1 MSEMKRYSVGIDL
14 GTSNT
19 VLAYAQAGSDEI
31 RVFEIEQLVSPGE
44 VAARA
49 LLPSVRYHAAQG
61 ELSAGD
67 LQLPWSEGQWASSA
81 VADKG
86 AGQAAGPGANAG
98 TGQTPSQRADQDTRQ
113 AVGQRAVQNAR
124 QVDGQRADQNAT
136 RTTSPSATENAVHT
150 ASQRANNAAVPFG
163 DGSDAQAVVI
173 GRLARLLGAQI
184 PGRLVTSAK
193 SWLSHASV
201 DRVAPILPW
210 GAADEVHKV
219 SPVEASA
226 SYLAHVRA
234 AWNQRFPDAP
244 LEHQDVVL
252 TVPASFDEGA
262 RALTVEA
269 ARMAGLPALRLLEE
283 PQAAF
288 YDWLFHHRE
297 RLRAELAHTRLVLIC
312 DVGGGTTD
320 LTLIEVSMADG
331 EPQLTR
337 IGVGNHLM
345 LGGDNMD
352 LALAHLVEARLAGG
366 GERTRLSAASLSQLV
381 ERCRGAK
388 ELLLGAQAPESA
400 SITLL
405 GAGSR
410 LVGGARTAQITR
422 DEVERVIV
430 DGFFPA
436 VASHERPG
444 RPRGAIVEFGLPYAT
459 DAAVTRHIAAFLSRF
474 EAQSRKALGRDGRDG
489 RDAGAANGGDA
500 RTAKDA
506 GAEAASD
513 PTPRVDAASDA
524 SAQPSP
530 LPVPDTLLLN
540 GGVFRAHALTQRL
553 ANTLRTWRGEPLNVL
568 HNDNPDVAVARGAVA
583 YSLARAGGAPKIGGG
598 SPRSYF
604 LVLDETAGGKQES
617 QPAQRGI
624 CLLPRGTEEG
634 HEILIADRTFALRL
648 GHPVRFHLVSSSAD
662 TVYAPGE
669 LADLTSGD
677 FVRLPPIAT
686 IVQPRGASSARETA
700 VRIATSL
707 TELGTLEV
715 HCIDRDNPAERWLLE
730 FQLRREDA
738 QVNLA
743 DDSTQA
749 RHPRLNEAIEQI
761 DRCFGS
767 RSQNV
772 DKKEVK
778 RLRAQLEQLLGS
790 RESWDS
796 ALLRELFGALW
807 ERARRR
813 RRSAD
818 HERLWL
824 NLAGYCV
831 RPGFGYPLDEWRVEQ
846 LWSLFDDGIQYVQE
860 SQVWSEWWTLWRRAA
875 GGLDESAQLRVL
887 DAMHY
892 LQTAAQSRH
901 KLPFDVSKTGIADM
915 VRLSASLERIP
926 VARKIEL
933 GESVLARLQKPSEN
947 HQSWWAVGR
956 IGARRPF
963 YGSAHSVV
971 PPEVASQW
979 LDAILALDWKK
990 VDPAAF
996 AAVQIARMTGDRSR
1010 DVPEEMRNAVLRRLE
1025 AASAPRVWVTMVSET
1040 VELDNADEGRVFGES
1055 LPAGLKLISD

>member
-1 MSEMKRYSVGIDL
+1 MNEMKRYSVGIDL

-19 VLAYAQAGSDEI
+19 VLAYAEAGSQSI
-31 RVFEIEQLVSPGE
+31 SVFEIEQLVSPGE
-44 VAARA
+44 VAARP
-49 LLPSVRYHAAQG
+49 LLPSVRYHAAEG
-61 ELSAGD
+61 ELNPGD
-67 LQLPWSEGQWASSA
+67 LQLPWSS
-81 VADKG
+81 
-86 AGQAAGPGANAG
+86 
-98 TGQTPSQRADQDTRQ
+98 ADQTGSQ
-113 AVGQRAVQNAR
+113 A
-124 QVDGQRADQNAT
+124 
-136 RTTSPSATENAVHT
+136 
-150 ASQRANNAAVPFG
+150 
-163 DGSDAQAVVI
+163 DAQPVVI
-173 GRLARLLGAQI
+173 GRLARMLGAQV
-184 PGRLVTSAK
+184 PGRLVSSAK

-201 DRVAPILPW
+201 DRTAPILPW
-210 GAADEVHKV
+210 GAADDVRKV

-234 AWNQRFPDAP
+234 AWNQRFPNAP
-244 LEHQDVVL
+244 LERQDVVL

-269 ARMAGLPALRLLEE
+269 ARMAGLHNLKLLEE

-297 RLRAELAHTRLVLIC
+297 RLASELADTRLVLIC

-320 LTLIEVSMADG
+320 LTLIEVSLRDG

-352 LALAHLVEARLAGG
+352 LALAHLVEARLPGANQA

-381 ERCRGAK
+381 ERCRNAK
-388 ELLLGAQAPESA
+388 EQLLGPQAPDST

-405 GAGSR
+405 GAGSK
-410 LVGGARTAQITR
+410 LIGGARTAQVTR
-422 DEVERVIV
+422 EEVERIIV

-474 EAQSRKALGRDGRDG
+474 AAQSRKALG
-489 RDAGAANGGDA
+489 
-500 RTAKDA
+500 
-506 GAEAASD
+506 AES
-513 PTPRVDAASDA
+513 SG
-524 SAQPSP
+524 SP
-530 LPVPDTLLLN
+530 DEDTLPVPDTLLLN
-540 GGVFRAHALTQRL
+540 GGVFRAEALTQRL
-553 ANTLRTWRGEPLNVL
+553 ASTLGTWRGEALNVL

-583 YSLARAGGAPKIGGG
+583 YSLARAGNAPKIGGG

-604 LVLDETAGGKQES
+604 LVLDETGDGKQDAE
-617 QPAQRGI
+617 PMQRGI

-662 TVYAPGE
+662 TVYQAGE
-669 LADLTSGD
+669 LIDLAGGD

-686 IVQPRGASSARETA
+686 IVQPRGAKSARETA
-700 VRIATSL
+700 VQIATSL
-707 TELGTLEV
+707 TEVGTLEV
-715 HCIDRDNPAERWLLE
+715 HCIELDNPAQRWLLE

-743 DDSTQA
+743 GDAAPA
-749 RHPRLNEAIEQI
+749 RHPALDQAIEHI

-767 RSQNV
+767 RAQKV
-772 DKKEVK
+772 DPKEVK
-778 RLRAQLEQLLGS
+778 RLRSQLEQLLGS
-790 RESWDS
+790 RETWNS

-846 LWSLFDDGIQYVQE
+846 LWSLFDDGIQYVNE

-887 DAMHY
+887 DAMAY
-892 LQTAAQSRH
+892 LQGAAQSRH
-901 KLPFDVSKTGIADM
+901 KLPFDVAKTGFTDM

-926 VARKIEL
+926 VERKIEL
-933 GESVLARLQKPSEN
+933 GESVLTRLKKPVEN

-971 PPEVASQW
+971 PPEIAGAW
-979 LDAILALDWKK
+979 LNAILALDWKK

-1010 DVPEEMRNAVLRRLE
+1010 DLPEDLRLAVVRRLE
-1025 AASAPRVWVTMVSET
+1025 AANAPRAWITMVSES

-1055 LPAGLKLISD
+1055 LPAGLKLIAN

>member
-1 MSEMKRYSVGIDL
+1 MTEVKLKRYSVGIDL

-19 VLAYAQAGSDEI
+19 VLAYAAAGSQEI
-31 RVFEIEQLVSPGE
+31 RVFEIDQLVSLGE
-44 VAARA
+44 VSARP
-49 LLPSVRYHAAQG
+49 LLPSVRYHAAPG

-67 LQLPWSEGQWASSA
+67 LQLPWRAPDGSIGN
-81 VADKG
+81 
-86 AGQAAGPGANAG
+86 AAG
-98 TGQTPSQRADQDTRQ
+98 SQQD
-113 AVGQRAVQNAR
+113 
-124 QVDGQRADQNAT
+124 
-136 RTTSPSATENAVHT
+136 P
-150 ASQRANNAAVPFG
+150 P
-163 DGSDAQAVVI
+163 VVI
-173 GRLARLLGAQI
+173 GRLARALGGQV
-184 PGRLVTSAK
+184 PGRLVASAK

-210 GAADEVHKV
+210 GAADDVRKV

-244 LEHQDVVL
+244 LEAQDIVL

-269 ARMAGLPALRLLEE
+269 ARMAGLPTLRLLEE

-297 RLRAELAHTRLVLIC
+297 SLATELSDTRLVLIC

-320 LTLIEVSMADG
+320 LTLIEVRMRGG
-331 EPQLTR
+331 EPELTR

-352 LALAHLVEARLAGG
+352 LALAHRVEARLPQAGN
-366 GERTRLSAASLSQLV
+366 ERTRLSAASLSQLV

-388 ELLLGAQAPESA
+388 EQLLGPDAPESA

-405 GAGSR
+405 GAGSK
-410 LVGGARTAQITR
+410 LIGGARTAQVTR
-422 DEVERVIV
+422 EEVEQIIV

-436 VASHERPG
+436 VASNERPG

-459 DAAVTRHIAAFLSRF
+459 DAAVTRHIAAFLNRF
-474 EAQSRKALGRDGRDG
+474 AAQSRKALGS
-489 RDAGAANGGDA
+489 
-500 RTAKDA
+500 
-506 GAEAASD
+506 ASD
-513 PTPRVDAASDA
+513 SSALPSDMGEA
-524 SAQPSP
+524 RDES

-540 GGVFRAHALTQRL
+540 GGVFRAEALAQRL
-553 ANTLRTWRGEPLNVL
+553 SSTLGAWRGEPLNVL

-583 YSLARAGGAPKIGGG
+583 YALARTGQAPKIGGG
-598 SPRSYF
+598 SARSYF
-604 LVLDETAGGKQES
+604 LVLDETGDGERGAE
-617 QPAQRGI
+617 PAQRGI

-634 HEILIADRTFALRL
+634 HEIRIEDRTFALRL
-648 GHPVRFHLVSSSAD
+648 GHPVRFHLASSSAD
-662 TVYAPGE
+662 TIYQPGE
-669 LADLTSGD
+669 LADLEQGD

-686 IVQPRGASSARETA
+686 IVQPRGASTTRGETA
-700 VRIATSL
+700 VQIATSL
-707 TELGTLEV
+707 TEVGTLEV
-715 HCIDRDNPAERWLLE
+715 HCIELDNPAQRWQLE

-743 DDSTQA
+743 ADPAQA
-749 RHPRLNEAIEQI
+749 RHPALDQAIDHI
-761 DRCFGS
+761 DRCFGT
-767 RSQNV
+767 RAQNV
-772 DKKEVK
+772 DPKEIK
-778 RLRAQLEQLLGS
+778 RLRSQLEQLLGP
-790 RESWDS
+790 REGWNST
-796 ALLRELFGALW
+796 LLRELFGALW

-818 HERLWL
+818 HERSWL

-846 LWSLFDDGIQYVQE
+846 LWSLFDDGIQYVNE

-887 DAMHY
+887 DAMAY

-901 KLPFDVSKTGIADM
+901 KLPFDVSKTGFTDM
-915 VRLSASLERIP
+915 LRLSASLERIP
-926 VARKIEL
+926 VERKIEL
-933 GESVLARLQKPSEN
+933 GESVLARLKKPAEN

-971 PPEVASQW
+971 PPDIAALW
-979 LDAILALDWKK
+979 LNTILALDWKK

-1010 DVPEEMRNAVLRRLE
+1010 DLPEDVRHAVVRKLE
-1025 AASAPRVWVTMVSET
+1025 AANAPRAWITMVGET
-1040 VELDNADEGRVFGES
+1040 VELDDADEGRVFGES
-1055 LPAGLKLISD
+1055 LPAGLKLITAAL

>member
-1 MSEMKRYSVGIDL
+1 MTEVKQKRYSVGIDL

-19 VLAYAQAGSDEI
+19 VLAYAAVGSQEI
-31 RVFEIEQLVSPGE
+31 RVFEIDQLVSLGE
-44 VAARA
+44 VAARP
-49 LLPSVRYHAAQG
+49 LLPSVRYHAAPG

-67 LQLPWSEGQWASSA
+67 LQLPW
-81 VADKG
+81 
-86 AGQAAGPGANAG
+86 
-98 TGQTPSQRADQDTRQ
+98 RAPD
-113 AVGQRAVQNAR
+113 
-124 QVDGQRADQNAT
+124 
-136 RTTSPSATENAVHT
+136 NAVDR
-150 ASQRANNAAVPFG
+150 AGESQQDPP
-163 DGSDAQAVVI
+163 VVI
-173 GRLARLLGAQI
+173 GRLARALGGQV
-184 PGRLVTSAK
+184 PGRLVASAK

-210 GAADEVHKV
+210 GAADDVRKV

-244 LEHQDVVL
+244 LEAQDVVL

-269 ARMAGLPALRLLEE
+269 ARMAGLPTLRLLEE

-288 YDWLFHHRE
+288 YDWLFHHRDS
-297 RLRAELAHTRLVLIC
+297 LATELSDTRLVLIC

-320 LTLIEVSMADG
+320 LTLIEVRMRDG
-331 EPQLTR
+331 EPELTR

-352 LALAHLVEARLAGG
+352 LALAHRVEARLPQAGN
-366 GERTRLSAASLSQLV
+366 ERTRLSAASLSQLV

-388 ELLLGAQAPESA
+388 EQLLGPDAPESA

-405 GAGSR
+405 GAGSK
-410 LVGGARTAQITR
+410 LIGGARTAQVTR
-422 DEVERVIV
+422 EEVEQIIV
-430 DGFFPA
+430 DGFFPV
-436 VASHERPG
+436 VASNERPG

-459 DAAVTRHIAAFLSRF
+459 DAAITRHIAAFLNRF
-474 EAQSRKALGRDGRDG
+474 AAQSLRALGSAPDSAAPSS
-489 RDAGAANGGDA
+489 DAGEVQD
-500 RTAKDA
+500 
-506 GAEAASD
+506 E
-513 PTPRVDAASDA
+513 
-524 SAQPSP
+524 P

-540 GGVFRAHALTQRL
+540 GGVFRAEALAQRL
-553 ANTLRTWRGEPLNVL
+553 SSTLGTWRGEALNVL

-583 YSLARAGGAPKIGGG
+583 YALARAGQAPKIGGG
-598 SPRSYF
+598 SARSYF
-604 LVLDETAGGKQES
+604 LVLDETGDGARDAE
-617 QPAQRGI
+617 PTQRGI

-634 HEILIADRTFALRL
+634 HEIRIEDRTFALRL
-648 GHPVRFHLVSSSAD
+648 GHPVRFHLASSSAD
-662 TVYAPGE
+662 TVYQPGE
-669 LADLTSGD
+669 LADLTQGD

-686 IVQPRGASSARETA
+686 IVQPRGASTARGETA
-700 VRIATSL
+700 VQIATSL
-707 TELGTLEV
+707 TEVGTLEV
-715 HCIDRDNPAERWLLE
+715 HCIELDNPAQRWLLE

-743 DDSTQA
+743 PDPAQA
-749 RHPRLNEAIEQI
+749 RHPALDQAIDHI
-761 DRCFGS
+761 DRCFGT
-767 RSQNV
+767 RAQNV
-772 DKKEVK
+772 DPKEIK
-778 RLRAQLEQLLGS
+778 RLRSQLEQLLGP
-790 RESWDS
+790 RDGWNS

-846 LWSLFDDGIQYVQE
+846 LWSLFDDGIQYVNE

-887 DAMHY
+887 DAMAY

-901 KLPFDVSKTGIADM
+901 KLPFDVSKTGFTDM

-926 VARKIEL
+926 VGRKIEL
-933 GESVLARLQKPSEN
+933 GESVLTRLKKPAEN

-971 PPEVASQW
+971 PPDIAALW
-979 LDAILALDWKK
+979 LNTILALDWKK

-1010 DVPEEMRNAVLRRLE
+1010 DLPEDVRHAVVRKLE
-1025 AASAPRVWVTMVSET
+1025 AANAPRAWITMVSET
-1040 VELDNADEGRVFGES
+1040 VELDDADEGRVFGES
-1055 LPAGLKLISD
+1055 LPAGLKLITAAL

>member
-1 MSEMKRYSVGIDL
+1 MTEVKLKRYSVGIDL

-19 VLAYAQAGSDEI
+19 VLAYAAVGSQEI
-31 RVFEIEQLVSPGE
+31 RVFEIDQLVSLGE
-44 VAARA
+44 IAARP
-49 LLPSVRYHAAQG
+49 LLPSVRYHAAPG
-61 ELSAGD
+61 ELNAGD
-67 LQLPWSEGQWASSA
+67 LQLPW
-81 VADKG
+81 
-86 AGQAAGPGANAG
+86 
-98 TGQTPSQRADQDTRQ
+98 RA
-113 AVGQRAVQNAR
+113 
-124 QVDGQRADQNAT
+124 
-136 RTTSPSATENAVHT
+136 P
-150 ASQRANNAAVPFG
+150 
-163 DGSDAQAVVI
+163 DGSIGSADGSQQDPPVVI
-173 GRLARLLGAQI
+173 GRLARALGGQV
-184 PGRLVTSAK
+184 PGRLVASAK

-210 GAADEVHKV
+210 GAADDVRKV

-244 LEHQDVVL
+244 LEAQDVVL

-269 ARMAGLPALRLLEE
+269 ARMAGLPTLRLLEE

-297 RLRAELAHTRLVLIC
+297 SLATELSDTRLVLIC

-320 LTLIEVSMADG
+320 LTLIEVRMRDG
-331 EPQLTR
+331 EPELTR

-352 LALAHLVEARLAGG
+352 LALAHRVEARLPQAGN
-366 GERTRLSAASLSQLV
+366 ERTRLSAASLSQLV

-388 ELLLGAQAPESA
+388 EQLLGPDAPESA

-405 GAGSR
+405 GAGSK
-410 LVGGARTAQITR
+410 LIGGARTAQVTR
-422 DEVERVIV
+422 EEVEQIIV

-436 VASHERPG
+436 VASNERPG

-459 DAAVTRHIAAFLSRF
+459 DAAVTRHIAAFLNRF
-474 EAQSRKALGRDGRDG
+474 AAQSRKALGSAADWSALPS
-489 RDAGAANGGDA
+489 DAG
-500 RTAKDA
+500 
-506 GAEAASD
+506 EAQD
-513 PTPRVDAASDA
+513 E
-524 SAQPSP
+524 P

-540 GGVFRAHALTQRL
+540 GGVFRAEALAQRL
-553 ANTLRTWRGEPLNVL
+553 SSTLGTWRGEALNVL

-583 YSLARAGGAPKIGGG
+583 YALARAGQAPKIGGG
-598 SPRSYF
+598 SARSYF
-604 LVLDETAGGKQES
+604 LVLDETSDATRDAE
-617 QPAQRGI
+617 PTQRGI

-634 HEILIADRTFALRL
+634 HEIRIEDRTFALRL
-648 GHPVRFHLVSSSAD
+648 GHPVRFHLASSSAD
-662 TVYAPGE
+662 TIYQPGE
-669 LADLTSGD
+669 MADLAQGD

-686 IVQPRGASSARETA
+686 IVQPYGASTTRGETA
-700 VRIATSL
+700 VQIATSL
-707 TELGTLEV
+707 TEVGTLEV
-715 HCIDRDNPAERWLLE
+715 HCIELDNPAQRWLLE

-743 DDSTQA
+743 ADPAQA
-749 RHPRLNEAIEQI
+749 RDPALDQAIDHI
-761 DRCFGS
+761 DRCFGT
-767 RSQNV
+767 RAQNV
-772 DKKEVK
+772 DPKEIK
-778 RLRAQLEQLLGS
+778 RLRSQLEQLLGP
-790 RESWDS
+790 RDGWNS

-846 LWSLFDDGIQYVQE
+846 LWSLFDDGIQYVNE

-887 DAMHY
+887 DAMAY

-901 KLPFDVSKTGIADM
+901 KLPFDVSKTGFTDM

-926 VARKIEL
+926 VERKIEL
-933 GESVLARLQKPSEN
+933 GESVLTRLKKPAEN

-971 PPEVASQW
+971 PPDVAALW
-979 LDAILALDWKK
+979 LNTILALDWKK

-1010 DVPEEMRNAVLRRLE
+1010 DLPEDVRHAVVRKLE
-1025 AASAPRVWVTMVSET
+1025 GANAPRAWITMVSET
-1040 VELDNADEGRVFGES
+1040 VELDDADEGRVFGES
-1055 LPAGLKLISD
+1055 LPAGLKLITATP

>member
-1 MSEMKRYSVGIDL
+1 MNEMKRYSVGIDL

-19 VLAYAQAGSDEI
+19 VLAYAEAGSQSI
-31 RVFEIEQLVSPGE
+31 QVFEIEQLVSPGE
-44 VAARA
+44 VAARP

-61 ELSAGD
+61 ELNPGD
-67 LQLPWSEGQWASSA
+67 LQLPWSI
-81 VADKG
+81 
-86 AGQAAGPGANAG
+86 AN
-98 TGQTPSQRADQDTRQ
+98 QT
-113 AVGQRAVQNAR
+113 
-124 QVDGQRADQNAT
+124 
-136 RTTSPSATENAVHT
+136 
-150 ASQRANNAAVPFG
+150 
-163 DGSDAQAVVI
+163 DAQPVVI
-173 GRLARLLGAQI
+173 GRLARVLGAQV
-184 PGRLVTSAK
+184 PGRLVSSAK

-201 DRVAPILPW
+201 DRTAPILPW
-210 GAADEVHKV
+210 GAADDVRKV

-244 LEHQDVVL
+244 LERQDVVL

-297 RLRAELAHTRLVLIC
+297 RLASELADTRLVLIC

-320 LTLIEVSMADG
+320 LTLIEVSLRDG

-352 LALAHLVEARLAGG
+352 LALAHLVEARLPGSSHQA

-381 ERCRGAK
+381 ERCRNAK
-388 ELLLGAQAPESA
+388 EQLLGPQAPDST

-405 GAGSR
+405 GAGSK
-410 LVGGARTAQITR
+410 LIGGARTAQVTR
-422 DEVERVIV
+422 EEVEQIIV

-436 VASHERPG
+436 AMSNERPG

-474 EAQSRKALGRDGRDG
+474 AAQSRKALGVESSGSPDE
-489 RDAGAANGGDA
+489 DA
-500 RTAKDA
+500 
-506 GAEAASD
+506 
-513 PTPRVDAASDA
+513 
-524 SAQPSP
+524 

-540 GGVFRAHALTQRL
+540 GGVFRAEALTQRL
-553 ANTLRTWRGEPLNVL
+553 ASTLGTWRGEPLNVL

-583 YSLARAGGAPKIGGG
+583 YSLARAGNAPKIGGG

-604 LVLDETAGGKQES
+604 LVLDEAGDGKHDAE
-617 QPAQRGI
+617 PVQRGI

-662 TVYAPGE
+662 TVYRPGE
-669 LADLTSGD
+669 LIDLAGGD

-700 VRIATSL
+700 VQIATSL
-707 TELGTLEV
+707 TEVGTLEV
-715 HCIDRDNPAERWLLE
+715 HCIELDNPAQRWLLE

-743 DDSTQA
+743 GDAASA
-749 RHPRLNEAIEQI
+749 RHPALDQAIEHI
-761 DRCFGS
+761 DRSFGS
-767 RSQNV
+767 RAQKV
-772 DKKEVK
+772 DPKEVK
-778 RLRAQLEQLLGS
+778 RLRSQLEQLLGP
-790 RESWDS
+790 RETWSS

-846 LWSLFDDGIQYVQE
+846 LWSLFDDGIQYVNE
-860 SQVWSEWWTLWRRAA
+860 GQVWSEWWTLWRRAA

-887 DAMHY
+887 DAMAY
-892 LQTAAQSRH
+892 LQGAAQSRH
-901 KLPFDVSKTGIADM
+901 KLPFDVAKTGFTDM

-926 VARKIEL
+926 VERKIEL
-933 GESVLARLQKPSEN
+933 GESVLTRLKKPAEN

-971 PPEVASQW
+971 PPETAGAW
-979 LDAILALDWKK
+979 LNAILALDWKK

-1010 DVPEEMRNAVLRRLE
+1010 DLPEDLRLAVVRRLE
-1025 AASAPRVWVTMVSET
+1025 AANAPRAWITMVSES

-1055 LPAGLKLISD
+1055 LPAGLKLIAS

>member
-1 MSEMKRYSVGIDL
+1 MKRYSVGIDL

-19 VLAYAQAGSDEI
+19 VLAYAAAGDPAAGDPEAGSQEI
-31 RVFEIEQLVSPGE
+31 RVFEIDQLVSPGE
-44 VAARA
+44 VAARP
-49 LLPSVRYHAAQG
+49 LLPSVRYHAAPG

-67 LQLPWSEGQWASSA
+67 LQLPW
-81 VADKG
+81 
-86 AGQAAGPGANAG
+86 
-98 TGQTPSQRADQDTRQ
+98 
-113 AVGQRAVQNAR
+113 
-124 QVDGQRADQNAT
+124 
-136 RTTSPSATENAVHT
+136 HT
-150 ASQRANNAAVPFG
+150 AEHSADDPLKPP
-163 DGSDAQAVVI
+163 VVI
-173 GRLARLLGAQI
+173 GRLARVLGGQV
-184 PGRLVTSAK
+184 PGRLVASAK

-210 GAADEVHKV
+210 GAADEVRKV

-234 AWNQRFPDAP
+234 AWNQRFPEAR
-244 LEHQDVVL
+244 LEDQDVVL

-262 RALTVEA
+262 RALTVQA
-269 ARMAGLPALRLLEE
+269 ARLAGLPALRLLEE

-297 RLRAELAHTRLVLIC
+297 RLAAELADTRLVLIC

-320 LTLIEVSMADG
+320 LTLIEVRMRDG
-331 EPQLTR
+331 EPELTR

-352 LALAHLVEARLAGG
+352 LALAHLAEARLGG
-366 GERTRLSAASLSQLV
+366 GANERTRLSAASLSQLV
-381 ERCRGAK
+381 ERCRGVK
-388 ELLLGAQAPESA
+388 EQLLGPQAPDSA

-405 GAGSR
+405 GAGSK
-410 LVGGARTAQITR
+410 LIGGARTAQVAR
-422 DEVERVIV
+422 AEVEQVIV

-436 VASHERPG
+436 VVSSERPG

-474 EAQSRKALGRDGRDG
+474 AAQSRKALGASGGGVDNGDV
-489 RDAGAANGGDA
+489 GGDV
-500 RTAKDA
+500 
-506 GAEAASD
+506 GADVGDD
-513 PTPRVDAASDA
+513 PA
-524 SAQPSP
+524 

-540 GGVFRAHALTQRL
+540 GGVFRADALTQRL
-553 ANTLRTWRGEPLNVL
+553 ASTLGTWRGAPLNVL

-583 YSLARAGGAPKIGGG
+583 YALARAGRAPKIGGG
-598 SPRSYF
+598 AARSYF
-604 LVLDETAGGKQES
+604 LVLDDPDAGGSAEPS
-617 QPAQRGI
+617 PRGI

-634 HEILIADRTFALRL
+634 HEILIKDRTFALRL

-662 TVYAPGE
+662 TVYQPGE
-669 LADLTSGD
+669 LADLAGGD
-677 FVRLPPIAT
+677 FIRLPPIAT
-686 IVQPRGASSARETA
+686 IVQPRGTSTARDTP
-700 VRIATSL
+700 VQIATSL
-707 TELGTLEV
+707 TEVGTLEV
-715 HCIDRDNPAERWLLE
+715 HCIERDNPAERWLLE
-730 FQLRREDA
+730 FQLRGEAA
-738 QVNLA
+738 QVDLSA
-743 DDSTQA
+743 DPAQT
-749 RHPRLNEAIEQI
+749 RHPALDEAIDQI
-761 DRCFGS
+761 DRSFGS

-772 DKKEVK
+772 GPKEVK
-778 RLRAQLEQLLGS
+778 RLRSQLEQLLGP
-790 RESWDS
+790 RESWNS

-831 RPGFGYPLDEWRVEQ
+831 RPGFGFPLDEWRVEQ
-846 LWSLFDDGIQYVQE
+846 LWSLFDDGIQYVNE

-875 GGLDESAQLRVL
+875 GGLDENAQLRVL
-887 DAMHY
+887 DAMAY
-892 LQTAAQSRH
+892 LQKAAQSRH
-901 KLPFDVSKTGIADM
+901 KLPFDVSKTGFTDM

-926 VARKIEL
+926 VERKIEL
-933 GESVLARLQKPSEN
+933 GESVLTRLKKPAEN

-963 YGSAHSVV
+963 YGSAHGVV
-971 PPEVASQW
+971 PPEVAAQW
-979 LDAILALDWKK
+979 LNTILALDWKK

-1010 DVPEEMRNAVLRRLE
+1010 DLAEDVRHAVVRRLE
-1025 AASAPRVWVTMVSET
+1025 AANAPRAWVTMVSET

-1055 LPAGLKLISD
+1055 LPAGLKLIAA

>member
-1 MSEMKRYSVGIDL
+1 MTEVKLKRYSVGIDL

-19 VLAYAQAGSDEI
+19 VLAYAAVGSQEI
-31 RVFEIEQLVSPGE
+31 RVFEIDQLVSLGE
-44 VAARA
+44 VAARP
-49 LLPSVRYHAAQG
+49 LLPSVRYHAAPG

-67 LQLPWSEGQWASSA
+67 LQLPWRAPDGSIGN
-81 VADKG
+81 
-86 AGQAAGPGANAG
+86 AAG
-98 TGQTPSQRADQDTRQ
+98 SQQD
-113 AVGQRAVQNAR
+113 
-124 QVDGQRADQNAT
+124 
-136 RTTSPSATENAVHT
+136 P
-150 ASQRANNAAVPFG
+150 P
-163 DGSDAQAVVI
+163 VVI
-173 GRLARLLGAQI
+173 GRLARALGGQV
-184 PGRLVTSAK
+184 PGRLVASAK

-210 GAADEVHKV
+210 GAADDVRKV

-244 LEHQDVVL
+244 LEAQDIVL

-269 ARMAGLPALRLLEE
+269 ARMAGLPTLRLLEE

-297 RLRAELAHTRLVLIC
+297 SLATELSDTRLVLIC

-320 LTLIEVSMADG
+320 LTLIEVRMRDG
-331 EPQLTR
+331 EPELTR

-352 LALAHLVEARLAGG
+352 LALAHRVEARLPQAGN
-366 GERTRLSAASLSQLV
+366 ERTRLSAASLSQLV

-388 ELLLGAQAPESA
+388 EQLLGPDAPESA

-405 GAGSR
+405 GAGSK
-410 LVGGARTAQITR
+410 LIGGARTAQVTR
-422 DEVERVIV
+422 EEVEQIIV

-436 VASHERPG
+436 VASNERPG

-459 DAAVTRHIAAFLSRF
+459 DAAVTRHIAAFLNRF
-474 EAQSRKALGRDGRDG
+474 AAQSRKALGS
-489 RDAGAANGGDA
+489 
-500 RTAKDA
+500 
-506 GAEAASD
+506 ASD
-513 PTPRVDAASDA
+513 SSALPSDMGEA
-524 SAQPSP
+524 RDES

-540 GGVFRAHALTQRL
+540 GGVFRAEALAQRL
-553 ANTLRTWRGEPLNVL
+553 SSTLGAWRGEPLNVL

-583 YSLARAGGAPKIGGG
+583 YALARTGQAPKIGGG
-598 SPRSYF
+598 SARSYF
-604 LVLDETAGGKQES
+604 LVLDETSDGARETE
-617 QPAQRGI
+617 PAQRGI

-634 HEILIADRTFALRL
+634 HEIRIEDLTFALRL
-648 GHPVRFHLVSSSAD
+648 GHPVRFHLASSSAD
-662 TVYAPGE
+662 TVYQPGE
-669 LADLTSGD
+669 MADLAQGD

-686 IVQPRGASSARETA
+686 IVQQRGASTTRGETA
-700 VRIATSL
+700 VQIATSL
-707 TELGTLEV
+707 TEVGTLEV
-715 HCIDRDNPAERWLLE
+715 HCIELDNPAQRWLLE
-730 FQLRREDA
+730 FQLRRADA

-743 DDSTQA
+743 ADPAQA
-749 RHPRLNEAIEQI
+749 RHPALDQAIDHI
-761 DRCFGS
+761 DRCFGT
-767 RSQNV
+767 RAQKI
-772 DKKEVK
+772 DPKEIK
-778 RLRAQLEQLLGS
+778 RLRSQLEQLLGP
-790 RESWDS
+790 REGWNS

-846 LWSLFDDGIQYVQE
+846 LWSLFDDGIQYVNE

-887 DAMHY
+887 DAMAY

-901 KLPFDVSKTGIADM
+901 KLPFDVSKTGFTDM

-926 VARKIEL
+926 VERKIEL
-933 GESVLARLQKPSEN
+933 GESVLTRLKKPAEN

-963 YGSAHSVV
+963 YGSTHSVV
-971 PPEVASQW
+971 PPDIAALW
-979 LDAILALDWKK
+979 LNTILALDWKK

-1010 DVPEEMRNAVLRRLE
+1010 DLPEDVRHAVVRKLD
-1025 AASAPRVWVTMVSET
+1025 AANAPRAWITMVGET
-1040 VELDNADEGRVFGES
+1040 VELDDADEGRVFGES
-1055 LPAGLKLISD
+1055 LPAGLKLITATP

>member
-1 MSEMKRYSVGIDL
+1 MTEVKQKRYSVGIDL

-19 VLAYAQAGSDEI
+19 VLAYAAAGSQEI
-31 RVFEIEQLVSPGE
+31 RVFEIDQLVSLGE
-44 VAARA
+44 VSARP
-49 LLPSVRYHAAQG
+49 LLPSVRYHAAPG
-61 ELSAGD
+61 ELRAGD
-67 LQLPWSEGQWASSA
+67 LQLPWRAPDGSIGN
-81 VADKG
+81 
-86 AGQAAGPGANAG
+86 AAG
-98 TGQTPSQRADQDTRQ
+98 SQQD
-113 AVGQRAVQNAR
+113 
-124 QVDGQRADQNAT
+124 
-136 RTTSPSATENAVHT
+136 P
-150 ASQRANNAAVPFG
+150 P
-163 DGSDAQAVVI
+163 VVI
-173 GRLARLLGAQI
+173 GRLARALGGQV
-184 PGRLVTSAK
+184 PGRLVASAK

-210 GAADEVHKV
+210 GAADDVRKV

-244 LEHQDVVL
+244 LEAQDIVL

-269 ARMAGLPALRLLEE
+269 ARMAGLPTLRLLEE

-297 RLRAELAHTRLVLIC
+297 SLATELSDTRLVLIC

-320 LTLIEVSMADG
+320 LTLIEVRMRDG
-331 EPQLTR
+331 EPELTR

-352 LALAHLVEARLAGG
+352 LALAHRVEARLPQAGN
-366 GERTRLSAASLSQLV
+366 ERTRLSAASLSQLV

-388 ELLLGAQAPESA
+388 EQLLGPDAPESA

-405 GAGSR
+405 GAGSK
-410 LVGGARTAQITR
+410 LIGGARTAQVTR
-422 DEVERVIV
+422 EEVEQIIV

-436 VASHERPG
+436 VASNERPG

-459 DAAVTRHIAAFLSRF
+459 DAAVTRHIAAFLNRF
-474 EAQSRKALGRDGRDG
+474 AAQSRKALGS
-489 RDAGAANGGDA
+489 
-500 RTAKDA
+500 
-506 GAEAASD
+506 ASD
-513 PTPRVDAASDA
+513 SSALPSDM
-524 SAQPSP
+524 SEAQDES

-540 GGVFRAHALTQRL
+540 GGVFRAEALAHRL
-553 ANTLRTWRGEPLNVL
+553 SSTLSTWRGESLNVL

-583 YSLARAGGAPKIGGG
+583 YALARAGQAPKIGGG
-598 SPRSYF
+598 SARSYF
-604 LVLDETAGGKQES
+604 LVLDETGDDERDAE
-617 QPAQRGI
+617 PAQRGI

-634 HEILIADRTFALRL
+634 HEIRIEDRTFALRL
-648 GHPVRFHLVSSSAD
+648 GHPVRFHLASSSAD
-662 TVYAPGE
+662 TIYQPGE
-669 LADLTSGD
+669 MADLAQGD

-686 IVQPRGASSARETA
+686 IVQQRGASTTRGETA
-700 VRIATSL
+700 VQIATSL
-707 TELGTLEV
+707 TEVGTLEV
-715 HCIDRDNPAERWLLE
+715 HCIELDNPAQRWLLE

-743 DDSTQA
+743 ADASQA
-749 RHPRLNEAIEQI
+749 RHPALDQAIDHI
-761 DRCFGS
+761 DRCFGT
-767 RSQNV
+767 RAQNV
-772 DKKEVK
+772 DPKEIK
-778 RLRAQLEQLLGS
+778 RLRSQLEQLLGP
-790 RESWDS
+790 REGWNS

-846 LWSLFDDGIQYVQE
+846 LWSLFDDGIQYVNE

-887 DAMHY
+887 DAMAY

-901 KLPFDVSKTGIADM
+901 KLPFDVSKTGFTDM

-926 VARKIEL
+926 VERKIEL
-933 GESVLARLQKPSEN
+933 GESVLTRLKKPAEN

-971 PPEVASQW
+971 PPDIAALW
-979 LDAILALDWKK
+979 LNTILALDWKK

-1010 DVPEEMRNAVLRRLE
+1010 DLPEDLRHTVVRKLE
-1025 AASAPRVWVTMVSET
+1025 AANAPRAWIAMVGET
-1040 VELDNADEGRVFGES
+1040 VELDDADEGRVFGES
-1055 LPAGLKLISD
+1055 LPAGLKLITATP